1 MHHVQEGVLWLVSP
15 CPMISSPACLY
26 IHIWSHMYIHI
37 CRYTQMIIHLCVH
50 SLHHI
55 YIYYTHTHTIYIHI
69 FVHTYAYC
77 NSQYILEACY
87 SSRSM
92 LPQVREFGD
101 SVETSYFQND
111 GRVLFLARMK
121 KTTNLTNPY
130 TIRFH
135 TVL

>member
-1 MHHVQEGVLWLVSP
+1 
-15 CPMISSPACLY
+15 
-26 IHIWSHMYIHI
+26 
-37 CRYTQMIIHLCVH
+37 
-50 SLHHI
+50 
-55 YIYYTHTHTIYIHI
+55 
-69 FVHTYAYC
+69 
-77 NSQYILEACY
+77 
-87 SSRSM
+87 M